1 MKKLTSIL
9 KQKKNLTALIV
20 IVVVLVVL
28 GLIASLSL
36 NKGDNKAGVNKP
48 GKTISTEAAKTR
60 AEEFVNKFLMQ
71 GGSKATIK
79 EITSE
84 YGLYKLKIDITSDV
98 VESYLTKDGKFFFPQ
113 ALNVDEISAAKT
125 GAGAAAGAT
134 GATAEQA
141 APSATVTK
149 KNDKP
154 TVELFVMSYCP
165 YGTQIEKGMLPV
177 AEALGNKIDFNL
189 KFCNYAMHGEKELK
203 ENMVQYCI
211 MKDQGSKFN
220 SYLGCFLEAGDSAS
234 CLDKTGIDKSSL
246 DSCVSKT
253 DSAFKVMDNFTN
265 KVGYQ
270 GSYPSFDI
278 YKADNAK
285 YNVGGSPTLII
296 NGEDIQS
303 GRDSASLLATICS
316 AFNNPPKECST
327 KLSSTA
333 PAAGFGTGAAAA
345 GTGSPAAGCGQ

>member
-1 MKKLTSIL
+1 MKKLASLL
-9 KQKKNLTALIV
+9 KQKKNWTALIV
-20 IVVVLVVL
+20 IVAVLVVL
-28 GLIASLSL
+28 GLITVSSLKKDDS
-36 NKGDNKAGVNKP
+36 KSGVNKP
-48 GKTISTEAAKTR
+48 GKTISTETAKTK

-113 ALNVDEISAAKT
+113 ALNVEEISAAKNGT
-125 GAGAAAGAT
+125 DGAST
-134 GATAEQA
+134 EQA

-149 KNDKP
+149 KSDKP
-154 TVELFVMSYCP
+154 VVELFVMSHCP

-177 AEALGNKIDFNL
+177 VETLGNKIDFEL

-203 ENMVQYCI
+203 EQLAQYCI
-211 MKDQGSKFN
+211 MKDQGAKFN
-220 SYLGCFLEAGDSAS
+220 TYLKCFLEAGDSAS
-234 CLDKTGIDKSSL
+234 CLDKAGINKGSL

-270 GSYPSFDI
+270 GSYPGFDI

-285 YNVGGSPTLII
+285 YSVGGSPTLII

-316 AFNNPPKECST
+316 AFNNPPKECEA
-327 KLSSTA
+327 KLSSA
-333 PAAGFGTGAAAA
+333 SPSAGFGTAAAS
-345 GTGSPAAGCGQ
+345 TGSADASCN